1 MLVYRFKPSGIMGR
15 RVALSID
22 QSGRNLPSDGAPWEP
37 IGQLDLATTT
47 PWVNAPVN
55 EIEET
60 LAKVGYFIWAISA
73 PVLKPRFQR

>member
-1 MLVYRFKPSGIMGR
+1 MLVYRFKPSGRVGR

-22 QSGRNLPSDGAPWEP
+22 RSGRNLPSDGVPWEP

-47 PWVNAPVN
+47 PWVNAPVR

-60 LAKVGYFIWAISA
+60 LAEVGYFIWSIST
-73 PVLKPRFQR
+73 PVLKSRFQK